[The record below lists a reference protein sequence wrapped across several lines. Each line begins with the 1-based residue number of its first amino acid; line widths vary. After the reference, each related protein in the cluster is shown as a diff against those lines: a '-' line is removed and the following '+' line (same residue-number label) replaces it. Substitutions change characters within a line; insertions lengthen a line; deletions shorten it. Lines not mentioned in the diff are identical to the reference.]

1 MKKIFLTALA
11 ITAAAVTHVSAL
23 TVTVDIVQGYQL
35 GSGGEFNVSPVT
47 GAGYSPLDLYNNNSG
62 ALGFGTFCVDR
73 NTDIKVPGTYT
84 GVVDPNGV
92 TSSGNH
98 ISLGTAWLFKQFAT
112 GVLNYYSYT
121 PGYTGSNNHNIWK
134 RADSAYF
141 LQLAI
146 WYLEGTYG
154 YQDPS
159 VNPFLNLV
167 KGQFGTLLAA
177 EGNANGAYG
186 VGVLNLYSRTGGKV
200 QPMLTLLPDGGSALI
215 LLGMALSSMAVI
227 ARKFRS

>member
-1 MKKIFLTALA
+1 MKKILLSALA

-23 TVTVDIVQGYQL
+23 TVSVDIVSGYQL

-47 GAGYSPLDLYNNNSG
+47 GQGYSPLDLYNNNSG

-73 NTDIKVPGTYT
+73 NTDISVPGTYT
-84 GVVDPNGV
+84 AVVNDNGV

-112 GVLNYYSYT
+112 GALTYYSYT
-121 PGYTGSNNHNIWK
+121 PGFTGSNNPNVWK
-134 RADSAYF
+134 RADSAYV

-154 YQDPS
+154 YSDPS

-167 KGQFGTLLAA
+167 KNQFGTLLAGEA
-177 EGNANGAYG
+177 DANGAFG
-186 VGVLNLYSRTGGKV
+186 VGVLNLYSGRTAV

-215 LLGMALSSMAVI
+215 LLGMALSSMAVV
-227 ARKFRS
+227 ARKFRG